1 VTDEFEV
8 DPSERTPPRDVSAE
22 QAALG
27 ACLLSPLACAEV
39 LAAVA
44 PEAFYRPQHTT
55 IYRAI
60 ADLFLAGQPVDQIT
74 LGKYLSDRGEITK
87 IGGPAYLSELVQ
99 AVPTPGTGEHYAEI
113 VQDRG
118 LRRSLIELGTRLVQM
133 GYSPD
138 GETSE
143 LIERAVAMAR
153 ELRDRSGDGD
163 DMQAEDILDFVQHED
178 TYDWIVP
185 GLLERMDR
193 MILTA
198 GEGGGKALAL
208 DTPVPT
214 PKGWTTMGA
223 LTVGQEV
230 FAPDGTITRIV
241 AMTKP
246 MLDRPCYRMRFSDG
260 AEIVADAGH
269 LWLTETLPA
278 REAAAAAA
286 RRGPLKLRGTDQSH
300 KRKYFPEVVTTAHI
314 AATLRARGGHALNHS
329 IETCAPLQYPAQELA
344 IDPYVLGAWLGDG
357 TSRSSQ
363 ITCHSDD
370 VETLDHIR
378 AAGIP
383 VRFSWA
389 LGDGTGKGKRGT
401 ATFTGTL
408 RSLGLI
414 QNKHIPQNYLQ
425 ASVPQRL
432 ALLQGLMDTDGTV
445 SGGGSRTGRGHGMA
459 KCEFSV
465 VSERLARG
473 FLELVRSLG
482 IKAVFRSGPATLEG
496 RTVGIRYR
504 ISFQTELPVFRL
516 KRKADRLAPLRTRRP
531 RLRYIEA
538 AEPIPSVPVR
548 CIQVDRADG
557 MFVAG
562 RECIPTHNSVL
573 LRQIAVTL
581 AAGIHPFE
589 TWKTIDPI
597 RVLALDCE
605 NGEAASRRKFRPLL
619 DAADSLER
627 PVGRGQFHIR
637 CRPEGLDLTRPQ
649 DRSWVMRRV
658 EDFKPDLLIIGPI
671 YRLHAGDPNSEELA
685 RKVSVVL
692 DEARATAGC
701 AVFMEAHS
709 PHHNGFGQH
718 RTLRPVGSSLWM
730 RWPEFG
736 FGLRPVEDAKSA
748 EDGDGARGRRFL
760 PWRGMRDERNWPQF
774 IKQGE
779 KWPWMSYR
787 PIDTNEFTG
796 HSETGAIW

>member
-1 VTDEFEV
+1 VPDDLDSDFGVPFERV
-8 DPSERTPPRDVSAE
+8 PPHDAYAE

-27 ACLLSPLACAEV
+27 ACMLSPAACAEV

-44 PEAFYRPQHTT
+44 PEAFYRPQHVT
-55 IYRAI
+55 IYHAV
-60 ADLFLAGQPVDQIT
+60 ANLFLAGEPVDQIT
-74 LGKYLSDRGEITK
+74 LAKYLGDCGDLTR
-87 IGGPAYLSELVQ
+87 IGGPAYLSELVR
-99 AVPTPGTGEHYAEI
+99 AVPTAANGEYYADI

-118 LRRSLIELGTRLVQM
+118 LRRSVIELGARLVQM

-138 GETSE
+138 GETAE
-143 LIERAVAMAR
+143 IIERAVTMSR
-153 ELRDRSGDGD
+153 ELRDRSGED
-163 DMQAEDILDFVQHED
+163 DDLPAEDILDFVQHED

-198 GEGGGKALAL
+198 GEGGGK
-208 DTPVPT
+208 
-214 PKGWTTMGA
+214 
-223 LTVGQEV
+223 
-230 FAPDGTITRIV
+230 
-241 AMTKP
+241 
-246 MLDRPCYRMRFSDG
+246 
-260 AEIVADAGH
+260 
-269 LWLTETLPA
+269 
-278 REAAAAAA
+278 
-286 RRGPLKLRGTDQSH
+286 
-300 KRKYFPEVVTTAHI
+300 
-314 AATLRARGGHALNHS
+314 
-329 IETCAPLQYPAQELA
+329 
-344 IDPYVLGAWLGDG
+344 
-357 TSRSSQ
+357 
-363 ITCHSDD
+363 
-370 VETLDHIR
+370 
-378 AAGIP
+378 
-383 VRFSWA
+383 
-389 LGDGTGKGKRGT
+389 
-401 ATFTGTL
+401 
-408 RSLGLI
+408 
-414 QNKHIPQNYLQ
+414 
-425 ASVPQRL
+425 
-432 ALLQGLMDTDGTV
+432 
-445 SGGGSRTGRGHGMA
+445 
-459 KCEFSV
+459 
-465 VSERLARG
+465 
-473 FLELVRSLG
+473 
-482 IKAVFRSGPATLEG
+482 
-496 RTVGIRYR
+496 
-504 ISFQTELPVFRL
+504 
-516 KRKADRLAPLRTRRP
+516 
-531 RLRYIEA
+531 
-538 AEPIPSVPVR
+538 
-548 CIQVDRADG
+548 
-557 MFVAG
+557 
-562 RECIPTHNSVL
+562 SVL

-619 DAADSLER
+619 DAAASLER

-658 EDFKPDLLIIGPI
+658 EDFKPDLLIVGPI

-787 PIDTNEFTG
+787 PVDTNEFTG